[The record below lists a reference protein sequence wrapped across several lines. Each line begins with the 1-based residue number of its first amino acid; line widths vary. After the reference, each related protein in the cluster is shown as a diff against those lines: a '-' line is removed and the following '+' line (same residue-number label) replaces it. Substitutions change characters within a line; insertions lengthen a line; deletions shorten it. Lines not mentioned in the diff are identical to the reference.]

1 MNKESMPL
9 RSYSG
14 LADEIKALNIKNNI
28 LKEKIKDSKRSI
40 KVLVQ
45 RHVTNLHGKNIKID
59 RKMRF
64 YTGIASV
71 VLFNTIFT
79 LIREYIPHTTYWKGP
94 KYAMQIQTELEGKKR
109 HHH

>member
-14 LADEIKALNIKNNI
+14 LADETKALNIKNNI
-28 LKEKIKDSKRSI
+28 LKEKIKDSKRPI

-79 LIREYIPHTTYWKGP
+79 LIREYIPHTKCWKGP

>member
-1 MNKESMPL
+1 MKSKHLTLKIIFL
-9 RSYSG
+9 R
-14 LADEIKALNIKNNI
+14 
-28 LKEKIKDSKRSI
+28 EKIKDSKRPI

-79 LIREYIPHTTYWKGP
+79 LIKEYIPNTTYWKAP
-94 KYAMQIQTELEGKKR
+94 KYDIQIQTELEGKKR
-109 HHH
+109 QHH

>member
-1 MNKESMPL
+1 MKSKHLTLKIIFL
-9 RSYSG
+9 R
-14 LADEIKALNIKNNI
+14 
-28 LKEKIKDSKRSI
+28 EKIKDSKRPI

-45 RHVTNLHGKNIKID
+45 RHVANLHGNNIKID
-59 RKMRF
+59 TKMRF